1 MHFVRDR
8 SQHGPVMFHV
18 TLICT
23 DEGCAEEFEDW
34 VELEALDAMLC
45 EGCDCVLLA
54 LDFSE
59 IPAAG
64 VPACPAGRGVPGC
77 VTRPSLTV
85 HGTDDFGCRRRSDQS
100 EPDPPGPAC

>member
-1 MHFVRDR
+1 LHSVRDR

-45 EGCDCVLLA
+45 EGCGCVLLA

-59 IPAAG
+59 IPAAS
-64 VPACPAGRGVPGC
+64 
-77 VTRPSLTV
+77 VTRLP
-85 HGTDDFGCRRRSDQS
+85 RRTRRAGLRD
-100 EPDPPGPAC
+100 AA